1 MAKHDIVVLN
11 TTSSGFETDL
21 GNNIARIKGTADD
34 LFSVRNSSEVNK
46 FAVSSVDDS
55 MIIDGDLTL
64 TGNLSS
70 SLNSTASFGK
80 IVATKFV
87 GDATQMTNTNQTSHV
102 SSSKQLEARI
112 SGAFTAGFTTTGDIS
127 GSVTSTG
134 SFTKVVANT
143 YVGSGA
149 QLFDPP
155 ATPGQLSGSAQIA
168 SNISG
173 SFTSGFVLQSKTVSI
188 SGSGTSTGSFGTLVT
203 GTTVGLQST
212 ISDTSGF
219 TGLPSFAGF
228 ISSSAQLASQISGS
242 FNKGFGYSGLLGTET
257 PIATA
262 TQSIKLDESDDFLK
276 INPIF
281 VSGSE
286 GDDKLYGERR
296 FTLSMWLKFNA
307 DNGGRQTFIMAGAQ
321 SGALS
326 GMYLWMQSNSI
337 RGQFKIKQGST
348 MQTADLAGIGG
359 IEIGKWHHLLLSYES
374 NRPTPNVSG
383 SFLTVLDGRQKT
395 FEVMQSGSYITTSFP
410 PGGGSTIGTYNVSS
424 ENTNMTIADITMW
437 KHSIQSAS
445 SDAGVD
451 SGSLIT
457 TLFNHGIVPDYNA
470 SFSTDYPDA
479 YREKLKFAYN
489 FDSSSY
495 AGGSYSMYD
504 RTGNIGF
511 PLTSNNVDEGKIV
524 SGSGDYPTEGVFYT
538 TGSFGRVDGIVS
550 ITGDASQVTGLPIP
564 TNSVSGSAQLAS
576 NISGSFNKGFEFDNS
591 ISGSATSTGSF
602 SRLNFNSF
610 SVTDASGITGH
621 EAGHASASSVIAAG
635 ISASFQGGFDFN
647 GTISGSSPSEL
658 RVHNLNLGGTFTFGS
673 TNLIKNWDSS
683 YVRTATFGNSLGTA
697 ISGAFQSGFGF
708 KGTISGSATSTG
720 SFSKIKSQ
728 KLFVKEMVGKRKPIS
743 GSMNHD
749 NYVTASYKTDSHGRI
764 TIPTFGRGHTMNT
777 QQFTATGSMEDQK
790 YRARAGQLF
799 IDNFG
804 RLNMTV
810 QTGSL
815 VEVPG
820 AWTEGPT
827 PPTKLGGTY
836 QAAGTRDAFIIGG
849 GNNSTSSMVFD
860 GISYSDTK
868 SLTAKHGNTTGT
880 VNLGAGTVDSAAFI
894 FDTAGGN
901 GVGAPGFS
909 NIPAH
914 TDWHEEWDGVSWSRC
929 TVAIPDSGRNKG
941 AAKGSAN
948 AHLIWGGTDSPG
960 HHTMCWNGA
969 TWQSVAPA
977 MTTTRGY
984 TSGFGPSDSAV
995 AAGGAGNTSGTCTEE
1010 WNGVS
1015 WSTGN
1020 ALPEIHQSGG
1030 GMGNS
1035 QNAGL
1040 VMGNT
1045 FPNYHYAKRAHSYN
1059 GTSWSEEVDLPIQ
1072 HQRPATGGTAARG
1085 FGAVSSGDPW
1095 GKTTF
1100 WTGGFITGSVETYN
1114 KFSQNSDGRY
1124 LLTKKLQA
1132 NYSPGTSGGGSTSN
1146 GEDFGGGY

>member
-21 GNNIARIKGTADD
+21 GNNVARIKGTADD

-46 FAVSSVDDS
+46 FAVSSVENS
-55 MIIDGDLTL
+55 MIIGGDLTL

-87 GDATQMTNTNQTSHV
+87 GDATQMTNTNQTGHV
-102 SSSKQLEARI
+102 SSSKQLQARI
-112 SGAFTAGFTTTGDIS
+112 SGAFTAGFEVTGDIS

-155 ATPGQLSGSAQIA
+155 ATPGQLSGSGQIA
-168 SNISG
+168 TQVSG
-173 SFTSGFVLQSKTVSI
+173 AFTSGFTPTKTAVI
-188 SGSGTSTGSFGTLVT
+188 SGSGTSTGSFGAFVM
-203 GTTVGLQST
+203 GPTVGLQQT
-212 ISDTSGF
+212 VSDTSEL

-228 ISSSAQLASQISGS
+228 ISSSAQLASSISGS
-242 FNKGFGYSGLLGTET
+242 FTSGFGYAGT
-257 PIATA
+257 I
-262 TQSIKLDESDDFLK
+262 
-276 INPIF
+276 
-281 VSGSE
+281 SGSA
-286 GDDKLYGERR
+286 
-296 FTLSMWLKFNA
+296 T
-307 DNGGRQTFIMAGAQ
+307 
-321 SGALS
+321 
-326 GMYLWMQSNSI
+326 
-337 RGQFKIKQGST
+337 ST
-348 MQTADLAGIGG
+348 A
-359 IEIGKWHHLLLSYES
+359 
-374 NRPTPNVSG
+374 
-383 SFLTVLDGRQKT
+383 
-395 FEVMQSGSYITTSFP
+395 
-410 PGGGSTIGTYNVSS
+410 
-424 ENTNMTIADITMW
+424 
-437 KHSIQSAS
+437 
-445 SDAGVD
+445 
-451 SGSLIT
+451 
-457 TLFNHGIVPDYNA
+457 
-470 SFSTDYPDA
+470 
-479 YREKLKFAYN
+479 
-489 FDSSSY
+489 
-495 AGGSYSMYD
+495 
-504 RTGNIGF
+504 
-511 PLTSNNVDEGKIV
+511 
-524 SGSGDYPTEGVFYT
+524 
-538 TGSFGRVDGIVS
+538 SFGRVDNINS
-550 ITGDASQVTGLPIP
+550 ITGDASQVSGLPIP

-602 SRLNFNSF
+602 NRLNFNSL
-610 SVTDASGITGH
+610 SVTDVSGVTGH
-621 EAGHASASSVIAAG
+621 EAGHASGSSVIASQ
-635 ISASFQGGFDFN
+635 ISASFQGGFGFS
-647 GTISGSSPSEL
+647 GTISASSDSTL
-658 RVHNLNLGGTFTFGS
+658 RVQSLNLGGTFTFES

-683 YVRTATFGNSLGTA
+683 YVRVDSFGTNLGAA

-708 KGTISGSATSTG
+708 TGTISGSATSTG
-720 SFSKIKSQ
+720 SFNKIKSQ
-728 KLFVKEMVGKRKPIS
+728 RLFVKEMVGKRKPIS
-743 GSMNHD
+743 GSMDHVS
-749 NYVTASYKTDSHGRI
+749 YASASYKSNSHGRI
-764 TIPTFGRGHTMNT
+764 TIPTFGRGHAIST
-777 QQFTATGSMEDQK
+777 QQFTATSSMQDQK
-790 YRARAGQLF
+790 YRDRAGQLF
-799 IDNFG
+799 VDNFG

-810 QTGSL
+810 QTGST
-815 VEVPG
+815 VPVAG
-820 AWTEGPT
+820 TWTEGPT
-827 PPTKLGGTY
+827 PPSQLGGTY

-868 SLTAKHGNTTGT
+868 SNTAKHGNSTGN
-880 VNLGAGTVDSAAFI
+880 VNQGAGTVDSAVFI

-909 NIPAH
+909 NVPGH

-929 TVAIPDSGRNKG
+929 TVAIPNSGRNKG
-941 AAKGSAN
+941 ASKGSAN
-948 AHLIWGGTDSPG
+948 AHLLWGGTDSPG

-984 TSGFGPSDSAV
+984 TSGFGPSNSAV

-1015 WSTGN
+1015 WSTSN
-1020 ALPEIHQSGG
+1020 ALPEIHQNGG

-1045 FPNYHYAKRAHSYN
+1045 FPTYHDAKRAHSYN

-1095 GKTTF
+1095 GRTTF
-1100 WTGGFITGSVETYN
+1100 WTGAFVTGSVETYN
-1114 KFSQNSDGRY
+1114 NFSQNPTGKY

-1132 NYSPGTSGGGSTSN
+1132 NYSPGTSGGVTSDSSD
-1146 GEDFGGGY
+1146 GYGGGY

>member
-228 ISSSAQLASQISGS
+228 ISSSAQIAADISGS
-242 FNKGFGYSGLLGTET
+242 FTSGFGYAGT
-257 PIATA
+257 I
-262 TQSIKLDESDDFLK
+262 
-276 INPIF
+276 
-281 VSGSE
+281 SGS
-286 GDDKLYGERR
+286 
-296 FTLSMWLKFNA
+296 A
-307 DNGGRQTFIMAGAQ
+307 
-321 SGALS
+321 
-326 GMYLWMQSNSI
+326 
-337 RGQFKIKQGST
+337 
-348 MQTADLAGIGG
+348 
-359 IEIGKWHHLLLSYES
+359 
-374 NRPTPNVSG
+374 
-383 SFLTVLDGRQKT
+383 
-395 FEVMQSGSYITTSFP
+395 TS
-410 PGGGSTIGTYNVSS
+410 
-424 ENTNMTIADITMW
+424 
-437 KHSIQSAS
+437 
-445 SDAGVD
+445 
-451 SGSLIT
+451 
-457 TLFNHGIVPDYNA
+457 
-470 SFSTDYPDA
+470 
-479 YREKLKFAYN
+479 
-489 FDSSSY
+489 
-495 AGGSYSMYD
+495 
-504 RTGNIGF
+504 
-511 PLTSNNVDEGKIV
+511 
-524 SGSGDYPTEGVFYT
+524 
-538 TGSFGRVDGIVS
+538 TGSFGRVDNIDS

-868 SLTAKHGNTTGT
+868 SLTAKHGNSTGT

-969 TWQSVAPA
+969 TWQSVAPT

-1045 FPNYHYAKRAHSYN
+1045 FPTYHEAKRAHSYN